1 MYMADQERL
10 TRYMT
15 HVIDSFPSERENIEQ
30 RTRDVQEK
38 WEMLE
43 NKARESLED
52 AMGMQLFTSW
62 FKILQQGVDTTKSA
76 LNSNEHVRDVSNS

>member
-62 FKILQQGVDTTKSA
+62 FKILQQ
-76 LNSNEHVRDVSNS
+76 